1 MRSLFVTNAT
11 LYGLLQT
18 VRANTVPDNQTLASN
33 IALLRSDLDIKFLAL
48 QADLDAKIAIL
59 DAKLDQI
66 SAQVT
71 GPETVNLNL
80 KTATITPK
88 ELP

>member
-1 MRSLFVTNAT
+1 MRSFLVTNST

-18 VRANTVPDNQTLASN
+18 VHANTVPDNEAIAAS
-33 IALLRSDLDIKFLAL
+33 ITDLCSDVDAKVAAL
-48 QADLDAKIAIL
+48 QADLDNKFAIL
-59 DAKLDQI
+59 SAKLDQI

-80 KTATITPK
+80 ETATITPK